1 MERFGAL
8 LDDHLEF
15 YDDRQGLNTSKD
27 SELESLRS
35 RCSNK
40 SVKLRRV
47 VVPGSLQVYALG
59 NFGAVQMGE
68 HLFYESSNGGPEQL
82 RGKAYFVHIWKNT
95 NGRWTIS
102 RIISYAHRPV
112 N

>member
-1 MERFGAL
+1 MKRAFVFLCFLSFAHAAGAQTKTDSIQRSLPQQLFYLDSILFSAFNNCDMESFGAL

-47 VVPGSLQVYALG
+47 VVPGSL
-59 NFGAVQMGE
+59 
-68 HLFYESSNGGPEQL
+68 
-82 RGKAYFVHIWKNT
+82 
-95 NGRWTIS
+95 
-102 RIISYAHRPV
+102 
-112 N
+112 